1 MLCRVLL
8 RLLLSLVPGLLALGS
23 GASTATAQAG
33 ASMPIRLENAAIRL
47 VFDAQDGC
55 LVELLDRATGH
66 SFVSGWGWAGGSTP
80 KRPG

>member
-1 MLCRVLL
+1 
-8 RLLLSLVPGLLALGS
+8 
-23 GASTATAQAG
+23 
-33 ASMPIRLENAAIRL
+33 MPIRLENAAIRL